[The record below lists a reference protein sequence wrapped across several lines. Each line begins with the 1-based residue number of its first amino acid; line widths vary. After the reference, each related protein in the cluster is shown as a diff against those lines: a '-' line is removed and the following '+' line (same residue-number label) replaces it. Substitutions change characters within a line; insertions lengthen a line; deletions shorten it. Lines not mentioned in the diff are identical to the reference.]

1 MKKISILFAG
11 ILLSVSG
18 FSQSWLLTGN
28 AGTSPGTNFLGT
40 TDAQR
45 LVFKTNNTEHMTIL
59 ANGNVG
65 IGTTTPAMALQI
77 TSNSIDQFLRLNGNS
92 PSLQLI
98 DSPGITNRLGKLGF
112 ASSSNIFVS
121 GSVAGDMIL
130 QNLDSAGSLI
140 FGTNATP
147 SNGIERMR
155 ITAAGYVG
163 LATASPAARF
173 DVDCSPLSGKTN
185 PSNIRFRNL
194 ESGSGSI
201 LVIDSNGYVY
211 RAASGASAATPATPL
226 TTDMQSQIE
235 DLKNQVQ
242 ELRSLLAS
250 KVALSPSEAKSLQNE
265 SATWLGDNYPNPASG
280 TTTISYSLPSQVGA
294 ALCQVYSLDGKQV
307 ATVALGASAGR
318 GQVQFATGKL
328 PSGIYIYSL
337 VVDGK
342 LVDTKKMVI
351 SN

>member
-1 MKKISILFAG
+1 MKKIFILFAG
-11 ILLSVSG
+11 MVLSFHG

-45 LVFKTNNTEHMTIL
+45 LVFKTNGVEHMTIL
-59 ANGNVG
+59 SNGNVG
-65 IGTTTPAMALQI
+65 IGTSTPALPLQI
-77 TSNSIDQFLRLNGNS
+77 TSNLTDQFLRLNGNS

-98 DSPGITNRLGKLGF
+98 DSPGIFNRLGKLAF
-112 ASSSNIFVS
+112 ASSSNVFVS

-130 QNLDSAGSLI
+130 QNLDSSGSLI
-140 FGTNATP
+140 FGTNATV

-163 LATASPAARF
+163 IATASPTAKF
-173 DVDCSPLSGKTN
+173 DVDASLVSGKTN

-211 RAASGASAATPATPL
+211 RAASGASAAVPANAL
-226 TTDMQSQIE
+226 TTDLQSQIE

-250 KVALSPSEAKSLQNE
+250 RIQLTPAQASQLQSE
-265 SATWLGDNYPNPASG
+265 SATWLGDNRPNPASG
-280 TTTISYSLPSQVGA
+280 TTTINYSLPAQVSTA
-294 ALCQVYSLDGKQV
+294 TCQVYSLDGRQM
-307 ATVALGASAGR
+307 ATIVLNPSAGP
-318 GQVQFATGKL
+318 GQVQFGTGKL
-328 PSGIYIYSL
+328 ASGIYIYSL
-337 VVDGK
+337 IVNGK
-342 LVDTKKMVI
+342 LADTKKMVV

>member
-11 ILLSVSG
+11 ILLSLSG

-45 LVFKTNNTEHMTIL
+45 LVFKTNGVEHMTIL
-59 ANGNVG
+59 TNGNVG
-65 IGTTTPAMALQI
+65 IGTSTPAMPLQI
-77 TSNSIDQFLRLNGNS
+77 TSNSVDQFLRLNGNS
-92 PSLQLI
+92 PSLQLV
-98 DSPGITNRLGKLGF
+98 DSPGIFNRLGKLGY
-112 ASSSNIFVS
+112 ATTSNMYVA

-130 QNLDSAGSLI
+130 QNLDSSGSLI

-163 LATASPAARF
+163 LATSSPAAKF
-173 DVDCSPLSGKTN
+173 DVDCSPVTGKTN

-194 ESGSGSI
+194 ESGAGSI

-211 RAASGASAATPATPL
+211 RAASGASASVASTPL
-226 TTDMQSQIE
+226 TTDLQSQIE

-250 KVALSPSEAKSLQNE
+250 KIALSPGEAKQLQNE
-265 SATWLGDNYPNPASG
+265 SASWLGDNFPNPAAG
-280 TTTISYSLPSQVGA
+280 TTTIRYSLPSQVGA
-294 ALCQVYSLDGKQV
+294 AMCQVYGLDGKRV
-307 ATVALGASAGR
+307 ATIVLNPSAGQ
-318 GQVQFATGKL
+318 GQVQLATGKL
-328 PSGIYIYSL
+328 SSGIYIYSL
-337 VVDGK
+337 VIDGK
-342 LVDTKKMVI
+342 LVDTKKMVV

>member
-1 MKKISILFAG
+1 MKKIFILFAG
-11 ILLSVSG
+11 ILLSLSG

-28 AGTSPGTNFLGT
+28 AGTTPGTDFLGT

-45 LVFKTNNTEHMTIL
+45 LVFKTNGVEHMTIL
-59 ANGNVG
+59 TNGNVG
-65 IGTTTPAMALQI
+65 IGTSTPTLPLQI
-77 TSNSIDQFLRLNGNS
+77 VSNLADQFLRLSGNT
-92 PSLQLI
+92 PSIQFI
-98 DSPGITNRLGKLGF
+98 DSPAAFNRLGKLGYC
-112 ASSSNIFVS
+112 SSSNELVA
-121 GSVAGDMIL
+121 GSVAGDFVL
-130 QNLDSAGSLI
+130 QNLDSTGSMI
-140 FGTNATP
+140 FGTNATVF
-147 SNGIERMR
+147 NGIERMR

-163 LATASPAARF
+163 LATASPNAKF
-173 DVDCSPLSGKTN
+173 DVDCSPVTGKTN

-211 RAASGASAATPATPL
+211 RASSGASAAVPATPL
-226 TTDMQSQIE
+226 TTDLQSQIE

-250 KVALSPSEAKSLQNE
+250 KVPLTAAEAKQLRNE
-265 SATWLGDNYPNPASG
+265 SATWLGDNFPNPAAG
-280 TTTISYSLPSQVGA
+280 TTTIGYSLPSQVGA
-294 ALCQVYSLDGKQV
+294 AMCQVYSLDGKQV
-307 ATVALGASAGR
+307 ATIVLNPSAGQ

-328 PSGIYIYSL
+328 SSGIYIYSL

-342 LVDTKKMVI
+342 LVDTKKMVV